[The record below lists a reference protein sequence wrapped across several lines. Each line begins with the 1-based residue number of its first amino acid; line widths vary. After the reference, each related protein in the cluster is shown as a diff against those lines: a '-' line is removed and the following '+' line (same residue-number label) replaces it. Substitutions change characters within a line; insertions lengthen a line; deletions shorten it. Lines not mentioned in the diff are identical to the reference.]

1 MKFITE
7 EKTVCENDKDK
18 APAESEVILQKK
30 QEAMMN
36 IQHYKLNLDLLK
48 NTSTPVL
55 YSHQL
60 DKNQDLL
67 M

>member
-7 EKTVCENDKDK
+7 EKQFVKTIRIKLLLNPK
-18 APAESEVILQKK
+18 SFLQKK